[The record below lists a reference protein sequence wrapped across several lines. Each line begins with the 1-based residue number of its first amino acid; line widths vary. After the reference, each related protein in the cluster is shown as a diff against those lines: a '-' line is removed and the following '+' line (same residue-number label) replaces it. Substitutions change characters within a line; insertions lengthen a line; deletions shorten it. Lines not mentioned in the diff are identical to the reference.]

1 MLVDTSVWV
10 HHLRRHHAALAAHLQ
25 RGEVWTH
32 PFVIGELA
40 CGTLGKRREILS
52 ALAALPQV
60 AVVEHDEVLAFI
72 ESHRLM
78 GWGIGLIDVHLL
90 ASSRLAGMRLWTL
103 DRALA
108 SAAQSLGLR
117 ADPQA

>member
-1 MLVDTSVWV
+1 VLVDTSVWV
-10 HHLRRHHAALAAHLQ
+10 HHLRRHHAGLATQLQ

-40 CGTLGKRREILS
+40 CGTLKKRREILS

-60 AVVEHDEVLAFI
+60 AVAEHHEVLAFI
-72 ESHRLM
+72 ESHRFM
-78 GWGIGLIDVHLL
+78 GLGIGLIDVHLL
-90 ASSRLAGMRLWTL
+90 ASARLAGMRLWTL

-108 SAAQSLGLR
+108 LAAQKLGLR
-117 ADPQA
+117 ADRQA